1 VASAE
6 VVAAAVVVC
15 DTEGVPVA
23 VESSLPQ
30 ATSIVPAA
38 TARAPMDR
46 VRVREVRTVVDF
58 RIFNPVLEHV
68 SRSIRVAEFGG
79 RFMQGRY
86 RESLRIL

>member
-1 VASAE
+1 
-6 VVAAAVVVC
+6 
-15 DTEGVPVA
+15 
-23 VESSLPQ
+23 
-30 ATSIVPAA
+30 
-38 TARAPMDR
+38 MDR